1 MLNVLGPKEP
11 NKHDFIIDDSKYENL
26 SALELATARG
36 LYLSTESVSYRFVL
50 FYQNLSY
57 GVRLNCDLGNLHVHV
72 RTYVSTYMYSVHVHA
87 HS

>member
-26 SALELATARG
+26 SALELATVRG

-50 FYQNLSY
+50 FYQNLSH
-57 GVRLNCDLGNLHVHV
+57 GVWVYCDLGNL
-72 RTYVSTYMYSVHVHA
+72 RTYVHTHVHA